1 MMTTVSADQLF
12 DGACQRQSFAKRRSP
27 AHLHDQARDPARGR
41 FLTEFTKQA
50 SQFLFAVLIYNLTSS
65 QLGSRVHAHVERTIS
80 NEAKTAMRILEL
92 AGRNT
97 KIKECASDG
106 TEARSSRTLAACRKF
121 ACRTI
126 RRRPKCASRS

>member
-1 MMTTVSADQLF
+1 MVTPMTPDQLF
-12 DGACQRQSFAKRRSP
+12 DCPRQRQSFAKRRSP

-80 NEAKTAMRILEL
+80 NQAETAMRISEL
-92 AGRNT
+92 AGRTT
-97 KIKECASDG
+97 KINERAADG
-106 TEARSSRTLAACRKF
+106 TEAKLVENAGCMPEIRLPHDEAA
-121 ACRTI
+121 AEM
-126 RRRPKCASRS
+126 